1 MNLTLT
7 ATITTTVKID
17 EGLVLES
24 WIEYLEDNPGVP
36 ENVELWLDNYLSND
50 LPFSE
55 NIGCYNSCGY
65 PLDLPWECDEE
76 DFETTKKALKDY
88 ILKNWKKS

>member
-1 MNLTLT
+1 MNLTVT
-7 ATITTTVKID
+7 ATITSTVKID
-17 EGLVLES
+17 EGLVLEK

-55 NIGCYNSCGY
+55 NIRCYNNHGY

-76 DFETTKKALKDY
+76 DFEATKKALKDY